1 MRGGRSS
8 TPQLKIGARE
18 SYDSAEHVGRSYN
31 YHFSCYRKSV
41 SRPRTARG
49 EGLVRASVAGKFDS
63 VGITFWRWPEFGS
76 ICLAPRSLNCLFWNA
91 APLAEGF
98 VGWFI
103 GTFFFYWW
111 HVLRHKNGFWLVFHH
126 AHHSPSRIEIATS
139 SACIAPHRNTER
151 FNPKRARSCIR
162 CWDVR

>member
-8 TPQLKIGARE
+8 TPQFKIGARE

-31 YHFSCYRKSV
+31 YHFSCYERAFPGRELPEAKGWYG
-41 SRPRTARG
+41 RAL
-49 EGLVRASVAGKFDS
+49 LVNLIQL
-63 VGITFWRWPEFGS
+63 GITLALARVWIHLFGS
-76 ICLAPRSLNCLFWNA
+76 SLFKLSAWN

-111 HVLRHKNGFWLVFHH
+111 HVLRHKNGFWLVFHQL
-126 AHHSPSRIEIATS
+126 HHSPSRIEIATS
-139 SACIAPHRNTER
+139 FYKHPIEILSDQ
-151 FNPKRARSCIR
+151 S
-162 CWDVR
+162 